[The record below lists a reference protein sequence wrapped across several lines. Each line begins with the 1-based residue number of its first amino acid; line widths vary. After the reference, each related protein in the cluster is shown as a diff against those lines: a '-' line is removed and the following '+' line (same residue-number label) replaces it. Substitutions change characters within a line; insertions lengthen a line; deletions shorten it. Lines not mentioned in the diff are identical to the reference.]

1 MTQPAISMTQAKLP
15 SGWLGVQL
23 QRLERLIGLQDA
35 HAAHLNASGQRLL
48 HRAIF
53 ATYVEVRD
61 LGGAQLAAEM
71 LARGDAASKPE
82 APVSVEDAAGPSEDR
97 PAG

>member
-1 MTQPAISMTQAKLP
+1 MPQAPATVMETTLP

-23 QRLERLIGLQDA
+23 RRLERLIGLQDA

-48 HRAIF
+48 YRAIF
-53 ATYVEVRD
+53 ATYVEVRE

-71 LARGDAASKPE
+71 LSRGADEAGAE
-82 APVSVEDAAGPSEDR
+82 AAPVVPSEDR
-97 PAG
+97 PTG

>member
-1 MTQPAISMTQAKLP
+1 MPEAAVSLTQSTLP

-71 LARGDAASKPE
+71 LARGDAE
-82 APVSVEDAAGPSEDR
+82 AEPDPPSAGQSEDR
-97 PAG
+97 PTG

>member
-1 MTQPAISMTQAKLP
+1 MTQPAISMTQSQLP

-53 ATYVEVRD
+53 ATYVEVRE

-71 LARGDAASKPE
+71 LARGESASEPE
-82 APVSVEDAAGPSEDR
+82 APSTVESAGPSEDR
-97 PAG
+97 PTG